1 MAMGVGGGS
10 QGVKADI
17 NITPLVDVVLVLLI
31 IFMVVTPMLQRG
43 KDVHLPQVHKPDS
56 ENKEGDPII
65 LSVTLDKQTFVESDQ
80 LGGDALSARLKDEFV
95 AQPGRKILL
104 KGDERLTYSDVRK
117 VMEVA
122 RKAGAKGISLGV
134 QEIKDK

>member
-1 MAMGVGGGS
+1 MAMNVGGSGK
-10 QGVKADI
+10 GVKAEI

-43 KDVHLPQVHKPDS
+43 KDVHLPQVNKPDS
-56 ENKEGDPII
+56 ENKEGDPLI
-65 LSVTLDKQTFVESDQ
+65 LSVTSDKKIFLEQSAFDEEG
-80 LGGDALSARLKDEFV
+80 LGAELRAQFARE
-95 AQPGRKILL
+95 PNRKILL
-104 KGDERLTYSDVRK
+104 KGDERLSYGDVRR

-134 QEIKDK
+134 QERKDK